1 MEVQSSVPVACS
13 SEITGDVDQQHR
25 RFLQL
30 LPAIQRA
37 AQIAFRQ
44 LPPQAREEAV
54 QDVVALA
61 FAGYARLV
69 ERGLADRAYATPLA
83 QFGIGQVRCGRGV
96 GVQLHGGDVLAR
108 ACQARH
114 HYAVESLDR
123 WDRDAGGWRE
133 VLVQDQRSTPA
144 EIAAIR
150 IDLSAWLARLPR
162 RTRAIAQLLATGE
175 STSAVARRF
184 RVTAGRISQ
193 LRRELEALWHQFQG
207 EPELA
212 AA

>member
-1 MEVQSSVPVACS
+1 M
-13 SEITGDVDQQHR
+13 
-25 RFLQL
+25 
-30 LPAIQRA
+30 LPAIQRD
-37 AQIAFRQ
+37 AQIAFRR
-44 LPPQAREEAV
+44 LHPQSREEAV
-54 QDVVALA
+54 LDVVAYA
-61 FAGYARLV
+61 FVAHVRLI
-69 ERGLADRAYATPLA
+69 ERGLADRAFASALSR
-83 QFGIGQVRCGRGV
+83 FGIAQVRSGRLV
-96 GVQLHGGDVLAR
+96 GVRLNNQDVMDR
-108 ACQARH
+108 SCRQRH

-133 VLVQDQRSTPA
+133 VLVEDKRSTPA

-175 STSAVARRF
+175 STSVVAKRF

-207 EPELA
+207 EPELVA
-212 AA
+212 A